1 MKINEIIMEVSTGK
15 IPDHAEHAS
24 TGDWKFRDKGGYYP
38 TYNLNRV
45 MMAAGMSDGSNKKLD
60 LEGQSWVGVHNYAR
74 PYTEIE
80 HKMLA
85 QALKA
90 TDSEVHHLE
99 TDHKSKEHPNTHA
112 VSPHRNPGPIKLK
125 K

>member
-1 MKINEIIMEVSTGK
+1 MKIRDIITEGS

-24 TGDWKFRDKGGYYP
+24 TGDWRFRDKGGWNP

-45 MMAAGMSDGSNKKLD
+45 MMASAMADGSDKPLD
-60 LEGQSWVGVHNYAR
+60 IDKESWIGVQNWSR
-74 PYTEIE
+74 PYTELE
-80 HKMLA
+80 HKMLK

-90 TDSEVHHLE
+90 TDSETHHPE
-99 TDHKSKEHPNTHA
+99 THKI
-112 VSPHRNPGPIKLK
+112 SPHRNPGPIQRK